1 MVVLTIEDG
10 LLQVLLV
17 QRGLE
22 PSQRSWALPGG
33 FKCPYETLDEAAREL
48 REETSIQDAPTLRQL
63 GAYGDPG
70 RDPRMNV
77 VTVAYLAV
85 VREVGEIVAGSDAAG
100 VALVPVADALDGT
113 LELAFDHGRI
123 LADGVERARVDLEQ
137 PGLAISFVG
146 TTFTLAELQAVYD
159 AVWGVTLDPANSRR
173 ALVAED
179 GWIVPTGKCAQ
190 PGPAG
195 GKPAELY
202 RAGRSWAYGS
212 PIRRPRR
219 ARREKG
225 AK

>member
-1 MVVLTIEDG
+1 
-10 LLQVLLV
+10 
-17 QRGLE
+17 
-22 PSQRSWALPGG
+22 
-33 FKCPYETLDEAAREL
+33 
-48 REETSIQDAPTLRQL
+48 
-63 GAYGDPG
+63 
-70 RDPRMNV
+70 
-77 VTVAYLAV
+77 